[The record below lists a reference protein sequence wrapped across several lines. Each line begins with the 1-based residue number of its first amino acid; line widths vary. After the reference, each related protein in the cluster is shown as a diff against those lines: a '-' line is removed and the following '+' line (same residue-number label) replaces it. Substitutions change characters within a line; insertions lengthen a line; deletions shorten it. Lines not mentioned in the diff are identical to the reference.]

1 MTGARRQQKESRAMD
16 DRFRTSDAD
25 RDRAAAQL
33 RDHFGAGRLSHQ
45 ELDERLT
52 ATLTARNFGDLRGA
66 LADLPDPAQV
76 LQQATGLPPQ
86 AGPLERSYR
95 RLLAFYPARY
105 RRVHEEEMLAVLMTG
120 APDGKRRPG
129 TAEAA
134 DLIWGALR
142 VRLQPSR
149 IDAEPSWRDALAV
162 VSVILPVVFL
172 MIYTVR
178 FCLIALS
185 PMAPSLP
192 GDALTQLWF
201 HTLPIPLAVA
211 VRLAVPFAMAAL
223 VLLRRPRAAALVA
236 AALLIWLLLLSQPG
250 GVGLTVS
257 APAYLCLALGL
268 EIAALAASPGP
279 RRGLQILTR
288 KHAMLMVIAALAA
301 GTIDR
306 IAAAP
311 AVQITVVAV
320 ICAGMMLSSSLGRW
334 LLVLLAVPAYPFA
347 VEALHNVP
355 VLSTALIY
363 LPPLAGLTLAV
374 MAARRG
380 SLRSLVLVLSGYPT
394 RAEINAS
401 GLEPGSQ

>member
-1 MTGARRQQKESRAMD
+1 MD

-25 RDRAAAQL
+25 RDRAAALL

-52 ATLTARNFGDLRGA
+52 ATLTARNFGDLRSA
-66 LADLPDPAQV
+66 LADLPDPAV

-149 IDAEPSWRDALAV
+149 NDGEPSWRDALAV

-178 FCLIALS
+178 FSLIALS
-185 PMAPSLP
+185 PMESLP
-192 GDALTQLWF
+192 ADALTQLWF
-201 HTLPIPLAVA
+201 HTLPLPLAIA
-211 VRLAVPFAMAAL
+211 VRLAVPLAMAAL

-250 GVGLTVS
+250 
-257 APAYLCLALGL
+257 APLRL

-288 KHAMLMVIAALAA
+288 KHAMLMVIAAVAA

-306 IAAAP
+306 IAVVP
-311 AVQITVVAV
+311 AVQIAVLAV

-355 VLSTALIY
+355 VLSTALIW
-363 LPPLAGLTLAV
+363 LPPLACLTLAV

-380 SLRSLVLVLSGYPT
+380 FLRSLVLVISGYPT
-394 RAEINAS
+394 RAEISAS
-401 GLEPGSQ
+401 GLEPGSQQSAR